1 MRPLPDR
8 AGLYHRRVMSARRFP
23 RRAGA
28 IFSLARL
35 SERRTPL
42 LAIGLVGLS
51 VLAAC
56 TEVDLV
62 EEAPYVVVDSSPPTT
77 LLNVG
82 FLEVA
87 GYSFCSVV
95 EEVAPEIRVYA
106 DPASNFG
113 SASDVR
119 DAYVGA
125 FRAFDAIDQV
135 APDEISDEAELLR
148 TTLDDAVD
156 AALAADWDVT
166 AIERAAAGGVDAQR
180 VADALAAVRTY
191 ARDRCAIDIV
201 EADTPPTGSPNETTE
216 QRIRRILEY
225 VFPDLDEAKIACL
238 EPRLPADFD
247 PQSDRFDPTSLE
259 QAFAGC
265 RVDIN
270 DPGAPTSVPPA
281 PFTGPRPTTPSVTTA
296 PSDTRPE
303 FDGA

>member
-1 MRPLPDR
+1 MLHGR
-8 AGLYHRRVMSARRFP
+8 RRVQLRCA
-23 RRAGA
+23 
-28 IFSLARL
+28 
-35 SERRTPL
+35 PL
-42 LAIGLVGLS
+42 L
-51 VLAAC
+51 VLGVLGIAAFASC

-62 EEAPYVVVDSSPPTT
+62 DEAPYVVVDSSPPTT

-82 FLEVA
+82 FLEVV

-95 EEVAPEIRVYA
+95 EEVAPDIRVYA

-135 APDEISDEAELLR
+135 APDEIRDEAELLR

-166 AIERAAAGGVDAQR
+166 AIKRAAAGGVDAQR
-180 VADALAAVRTY
+180 VADALATVRTY
-191 ARDRCAIDIV
+191 ARDRCAVDIV
-201 EADTPPTGSPNETTE
+201 EADNPASGSPNETTE

-225 VFPDLDEAKIACL
+225 IFPDLDEAKIACL

-247 PQSDRFDPTSLE
+247 PQSDRFDPASLE
-259 QAFAGC
+259 RAFAGC
-265 RVDIN
+265 RIDIN

-281 PFTGPRPTTPSVTTA
+281 PFTGPRPTTPLVTTA
-296 PSDTRPE
+296 PPDTGVE
-303 FDGA
+303 FDEP